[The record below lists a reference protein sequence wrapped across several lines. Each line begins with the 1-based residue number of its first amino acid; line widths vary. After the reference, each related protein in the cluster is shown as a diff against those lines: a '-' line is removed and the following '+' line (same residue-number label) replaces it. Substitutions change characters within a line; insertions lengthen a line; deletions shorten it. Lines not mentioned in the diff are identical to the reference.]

1 MNLRERQA
9 ALERFE
15 RAVELP
21 LLVLALV
28 MVPLIVVPL
37 AVDLPDRVEA
47 TFVAADWLIWGA
59 FAFEYVV
66 RLSLTEKRWRFVR
79 REWPD
84 LLIIAL
90 PFLRPLRVVRS
101 ARALRLLR
109 LGRLVGVLGEVTQ
122 QGRRVMSRHGLNYVL
137 LISGVVILGAAAL
150 TLAVEERGE
159 GSIDSFGDALW
170 WAITTVTTVG
180 YGDMFPV
187 TPAGR
192 GIAAFLMLAG
202 IALFGVLTANIA
214 AFFVEQGAD
223 ANGGGD
229 RQGQQNEPLVERL
242 DEVLRR
248 LDALEQRLDGRHQG
262 PSAATFERLEPP
274 QPAAEI

>member
-1 MNLRERQA
+1 M

-15 RAVELP
+15 RGVELP

-28 MVPLIVVPL
+28 MVPLLVAPL
-37 AVDLPDRVEA
+37 LFDLPDGWEA
-47 TFVAADWLIWGA
+47 AFLAAEWFIWAA

-66 RLSLTEKRWRFVR
+66 RLALTDNRRRFVR

-84 LLIIAL
+84 LLIIVL

-101 ARALRLLR
+101 ARTLRLLR
-109 LGRLVGVLGEVTQ
+109 LARLVSVLSKGGQ
-122 QGRRVMSRHGLNYVL
+122 LGRRLLLGHGLHYAL
-137 LISGVVILGAAAL
+137 LVTGIVVLGAAAL
-150 TLAVEERGE
+150 MLAVEEPGE

-187 TPAGR
+187 TPPGR
-192 GIAAFLMLAG
+192 AVAAFLMLAG
-202 IALFGVLTANIA
+202 IALFGVLTANLA
-214 AFFVEQGAD
+214 AFFIDQETPDDGVTQ
-223 ANGGGD
+223 
-229 RQGQQNEPLVERL
+229 RL

-248 LDALEQRLDGRHQG
+248 L
-262 PSAATFERLEPP
+262 ERLESRLEARDGPP
-274 QPAAEI
+274 